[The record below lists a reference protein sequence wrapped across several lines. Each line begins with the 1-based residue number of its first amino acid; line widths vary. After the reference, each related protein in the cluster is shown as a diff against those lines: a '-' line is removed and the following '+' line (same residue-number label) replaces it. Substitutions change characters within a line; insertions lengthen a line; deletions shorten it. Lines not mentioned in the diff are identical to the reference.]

1 MFNLVGL
8 DEQILDL
15 YPHQLSGGQRQ
26 RAAIARALLCRPK
39 ILLMDE
45 PTSALDVSIQA
56 QVLNLIK
63 DLQAQFSF
71 SIILVT
77 HDLPVVSFL
86 CDRILVMKDGKVVET
101 GETGKII
108 KYPSHDYTK
117 QLIQSVPI

>member
-1 MFNLVGL
+1 MGFL
-8 DEQILDL
+8 
-15 YPHQLSGGQRQ
+15 PHQLSGGQRQ

-63 DLQAQFSF
+63 DLQAQFEF

-86 CDRILVMKDGKVVET
+86 CDRILVMQDGKVVET

-108 KYPSHDYTK
+108 RYPSHDYTK
-117 QLIQSVPI
+117 KLIQSVPV